1 MQIHSRFI
9 TAAVLGT
16 AFMLTACGKP
26 ETITAG
32 GDDPDAKALNA
43 AAPVELPPMVTH
55 SRTYRC
61 ADGALVYVDFLSN
74 NSATLKKD
82 KSEAGTQLKAEAA
95 GKPYTAE
102 GYSIS
107 GDGPQVEIAMPGKA
121 AQSCKA

>member
-1 MQIHSRFI
+1 MQIHSRLI

-16 AFMLTACGKP
+16 ALMLTACGKP

-32 GDDPDAKALNA
+32 EADPDANALNA

-82 KSEAGTQLKAEAA
+82 KAEAGTQLKAEAA

-102 GYSIS
+102 GYSVS

>member
-1 MQIHSRFI
+1 
-9 TAAVLGT
+9 
-16 AFMLTACGKP
+16 
-26 ETITAG
+26 
-32 GDDPDAKALNA
+32 
-43 AAPVELPPMVTH
+43 MVTH

-82 KSEAGTQLKAEAA
+82 KGEAGTQLKAEAA

>member
-1 MQIHSRFI
+1 MQNHSRFI

-16 AFMLTACGKP
+16 ALMLTACGKP

-43 AAPVELPPMVTH
+43 AAPVELPPMVTQ

-61 ADGALVYVDFLSN
+61 TDGALVYVDFFSN
-74 NSATLKKD
+74 NTAMLKKD
-82 KSEAGTQLKAEAA
+82 KSETGTQLKAEAP
-95 GKPYTAE
+95 GKPYVAE
-102 GYSIS
+102 GLSVS